1 MSAGQHN
8 DEYYFLGLRPL
19 AGYASLKLC
28 HVMSCFCMSNVA
40 CAMIWLVRLCM
51 LPTLNPDNAGDAG
64 FLGPIRAPTQKADM
78 GSRASAHQRT
88 QKKQPKNSSPQ
99 TRPETQ
105 MQQNTVNSSI
115 LWLGSRART
124 RQKARKPT
132 QKKQGPRSTR
142 ASHSKSKT
150 DRTTAQRS
158 AQQFL
163 AVFTAFCRART
174 QHRRHARQRL
184 APKCAKM
191 SLAYTPP
198 IPT

>member
-1 MSAGQHN
+1 MS
-8 DEYYFLGLRPL
+8 
-19 AGYASLKLC
+19 C
-28 HVMSCFCMSNVA
+28 HVFCMRNVA

-51 LPTLNPDNAGDAG
+51 LPPSTPDNAGDAG

-78 GSRASAHQRT
+78 GTRARARQRT
-88 QKKQPKNSSPQ
+88 QKEQPKKSSPQ
-99 TRPETQ
+99 ARPETQ
-105 MQQNTVNSSI
+105 MQQNTVNSSV
-115 LWLGSRART
+115 LWLGRARA

-163 AVFTAFCRART
+163 AVFTAFCRARA